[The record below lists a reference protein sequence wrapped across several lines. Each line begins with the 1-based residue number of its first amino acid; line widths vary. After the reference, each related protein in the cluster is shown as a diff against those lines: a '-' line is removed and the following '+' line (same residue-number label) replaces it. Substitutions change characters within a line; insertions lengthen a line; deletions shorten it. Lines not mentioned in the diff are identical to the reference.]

1 MGSGACLCL
10 DLGQFMGP
18 LDILNH
24 LLNFMAPAAF
34 VALALVL
41 CGRLFGAN
49 GRALAGWRQFTA
61 VFAVGLVVLAGG
73 LALWGRDGKMLTYA
87 ALVVAAATCQW
98 LLVRGW
104 KG

>member
-1 MGSGACLCL
+1 
-10 DLGQFMGP
+10 MGP

-41 CGRLFGAN
+41 CGRLFGAK
-49 GRALAGWRQFTA
+49 GGGTGWSQLA
-61 VFAVGLVVLAGG
+61 VIFAVGLVVLAGG
-73 LALWGRDGKMLTYA
+73 LALGGRDGKMLTYS